1 MRERERLLEAVDKM
15 HLQWFA
21 EPGGDSGGDGGQVAS
36 GKPETGDAGAG
47 KPSQSAGQDG
57 TGVEG
62 TTPESST
69 TGNDPLPPWSEQLE
83 KAYRNDPKVQ
93 EKIRSIKNTNDL
105 FRQYLESIEP
115 KAETAEQ
122 EPKDAPA
129 EGETPQR
136 KPEEYKLQRPEK
148 LPGDNEYGDQHEK
161 WFRAAAA
168 EANLTQEQ
176 AEKVFE
182 RYNQMLT
189 EMVGAE
195 VDAYKNS
202 FDESLAR
209 IKSEYGE
216 DYQESL
222 GNAAVLAKSI
232 GGEEFMNFLNGAVY
246 GGVRAA
252 DHPDFVLGLMRLADR
267 IKKRIGED
275 VFEGD
280 TSRGK
285 PTKKKGYL
293 RFENTP
299 GMDK

>member
-62 TTPESST
+62 ATPESST

-83 KAYRNDPKVQ
+83 KAYRNDPEVQ
-93 EKIRSIKNTNDL
+93 SKIREIKNTNDL
-105 FRQYLESIEP
+105 FKRYLESVEP
-115 KAETAEQ
+115 KVETVDQ
-122 EPKDAPA
+122 EPKDAPT
-129 EGETPQR
+129 ESKTSQR

-148 LPGDNEYGDQHEK
+148 LPGDNEYKDLHEV
-161 WFRAAAA
+161 WFRSAAA
-168 EANLTQEQ
+168 EAGLSQEQ
-176 AEKVFE
+176 AEKVFGK
-182 RYNQMLT
+182 YNQMLT
-189 EMVGAE
+189 EVVEGELQANK
-195 VDAYKNS
+195 AS
-202 FDESLAR
+202 FDDGMAR
-209 IKSEYGE
+209 IQEEYGA
-216 DYQESL
+216 DYKEAL

-232 GGEEFMNFLNGAVY
+232 GGEEFMDFLNEANYEGR
-246 GGVRAA
+246 RAA
-252 DHPDFVLGLMRLADR
+252 DHPDFVLGMMRLADR